1 MLSAKEEGRE
11 RTQGQ
16 GTSAVS
22 GVRFLGSAAATGR
35 VEGWSPGCFH
45 SWRARAPG
53 PTVTAVQFPVAMS
66 ATVPERLEWYALPL
80 LQLLKPS
87 GPRGAPRQTKGR
99 FRTVAMG
106 GAAKKDLKQDEMDQR
121 LD

>member
-1 MLSAKEEGRE
+1 MLSAKEEGRQ
-11 RTQGQ
+11 RSQGQ

-87 GPRGAPRQTKGR
+87 GPCGAPRQTKGR
-99 FRTVAMG
+99 FRTVAIMQG
-106 GAAKKDLKQDEMDQR
+106 ETNRLKGKKRVQK
-121 LD
+121 